1 MTASGAFHLL
11 LHVLAPLGLARCL
24 YRDHW
29 KRAWVIMVATM
40 IVDVDHLLA
49 DPIYDPGRCS
59 IGYHPLHTAPAIVVY
74 VALLIPRWTRLPA
87 LGLVV
92 HMALD
97 GLDCLLMG

>member
-1 MTASGAFHLL
+1 MTVTGMLHLV
-11 LHVLAPLGLARCL
+11 LHVVVPLGLAIAC
-24 YRDHW
+24 YRDRW
-29 KRAWVIMVATM
+29 RSAWLIMLATM

-59 IGYHPLHTAPAIVVY
+59 IGYHPLHTGPAIAAY
-74 VALLIPRWTRLPA
+74 IALLLPRRTRLPA

-97 GLDCLLMG
+97 GLDCLVM

>member
-1 MTASGAFHLL
+1 MTPSGTLHLV
-11 LHVLAPLGLARCL
+11 LHVLVPLGIAFAA

-29 KRAWVIMVATM
+29 RRAWLVMLATM

-49 DPIYDPGRCS
+49 DPIYDPVRCS
-59 IGYHPLHTAPAIVVY
+59 IGYHPLHTAPAIAVY
-74 VALLIPRWTRLPA
+74 VAFLIPARTRLPA
-87 LGLVV
+87 LGLVA